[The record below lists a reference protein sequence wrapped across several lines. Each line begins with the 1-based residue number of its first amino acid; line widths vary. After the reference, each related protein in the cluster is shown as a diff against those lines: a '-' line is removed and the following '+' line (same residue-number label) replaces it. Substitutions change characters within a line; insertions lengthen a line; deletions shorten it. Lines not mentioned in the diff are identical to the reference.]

1 MYFTPVF
8 SSVYLF
14 CIVAR
19 LPLSF
24 YIWIDFS
31 NFSGILYWFSHAEKR
46 PTLSFDSREHRY
58 DCDFLFSMSPLYRL
72 ALFYQPFSPTKLI
85 LLLAVIYLIPQVM
98 GIFWARI
105 FTQKKQNIN
114 IFKQNIKQGGDFR
127 HRSSAPFFSVIYLY
141 TAASSDTF
149 KVYPMTD

>member
-1 MYFTPVF
+1 MYFAPVF

-31 NFSGILYWFSHAEKR
+31 NFSGILYWFSHPEKR

-58 DCDFLFSMSPLYRL
+58 DSTSYL
-72 ALFYQPFSPTKLI
+72 ACLHYTDWHFFYQPFSPTKLI

-98 GIFWARI
+98 GIFGARI

-114 IFKQNIKQGGDFR
+114 IFK
-127 HRSSAPFFSVIYLY
+127 
-141 TAASSDTF
+141 
-149 KVYPMTD
+149 

>member
-1 MYFTPVF
+1 MWGRIEYTGLEDKHHGKISKKMYFTPVF

-24 YIWIDFS
+24 YFGLIFLIFLAFYTGFLMQKKGQLFLLIPGNIATTVTS
-31 NFSGILYWFSHAEKR
+31 YLACLYYTDWHF
-46 PTLSFDSREHRY
+46 
-58 DCDFLFSMSPLYRL
+58 
-72 ALFYQPFSPTKLI
+72 FYQPFSPTKLI

-114 IFKQNIKQGGDFR
+114 IFK
-127 HRSSAPFFSVIYLY
+127 
-141 TAASSDTF
+141 
-149 KVYPMTD
+149 